1 MDKQCAPIL
10 IRTRRPGDAGY
21 IVYRHGVLYEREYE
35 LDQVFEKY
43 VLAGLLAFLE
53 NPAGGEIWVVEAGD
67 RIAGFIALVRI
78 NPQTAQ
84 LRWFLI
90 EPEFRG
96 LGLGQRLM
104 DTLMEFCR
112 QQNYQHIFL
121 WTFQGLDAARHL
133 YEQYGFRLTEEK
145 PNNTWKNQLTEQRW
159 DLNLAEK

>member
-1 MDKQCAPIL
+1 MDFK

-21 IVYRHGVLYEREYE
+21 IVFRHGVLYEREYE

-53 NPAGGEIWVVEAGD
+53 NPAGGEIWLAESED

-78 NPQTAQ
+78 DLQTAQ

-90 EPEFRG
+90 EPEFRACG
-96 LGLGQRLM
+96 LGRRLM
-104 DTLMEFCR
+104 DKLMAFCR
-112 QQNYQHIFL
+112 QQGYQHIFL
-121 WTFQGLDAARHL
+121 WTFQGLDAATHL

-159 DLNLAEK
+159 DLKLSGQ

>member
-1 MDKQCAPIL
+1 MDRQCPPIL
-10 IRTRRPGDAGY
+10 IRPRRPGDAGY
-21 IVYRHGVLYEREYE
+21 VVYRHGVLYEREYE

-43 VLAGLLAFLE
+43 VLAGVLAFLE
-53 NPAGGEIWVVEAGD
+53 NPAGGEMWVAEVGD
-67 RIAGFIALVRI
+67 RIAGFIAVVRI
-78 NPQTAQ
+78 NPHTAQ

-96 LGLGQRLM
+96 CGLGQRLM

-133 YEQYGFRLTEEK
+133 YERYGFRLTEEK

-159 DLNLAEK
+159 DLDLSGE

>member
-53 NPAGGEIWVVEAGD
+53 NPAGGEIWVAEAGD

-145 PNNTWKNQLTEQRW
+145 PNKTWQILLTEQRW

>member
-1 MDKQCAPIL
+1 MDKSCAPIL
-10 IRTRRPGDAGY
+10 IRPRRPGDAGY

-43 VLAGLLAFLE
+43 VLAGVLAFLE
-53 NPAGGEIWVVEAGD
+53 NPAGGEIWVAEEGD

-78 NPQTAQ
+78 DSRTAQ

>member
-1 MDKQCAPIL
+1 MDFK

-21 IVYRHGVLYEREYE
+21 IVFRHGVLYEREYE

-53 NPAGGEIWVVEAGD
+53 NPAGGEIWLAESEE

-78 NPQTAQ
+78 DLQTAQ

-96 LGLGQRLM
+96 CGLGRRLM
-104 DTLMEFCR
+104 DTLMAFCR
-112 QQNYQHIFL
+112 QQGYQHIFL
-121 WTFQGLDAARHL
+121 WTFQGLDAATHL

-159 DLNLAEK
+159 DLKLSGQ

>member
-1 MDKQCAPIL
+1 MDFK

-21 IVYRHGVLYEREYE
+21 IVFRHGVLYEREYE

-53 NPAGGEIWVVEAGD
+53 NPAGGEIWLAESED

-78 NPQTAQ
+78 DLQTAQ

-96 LGLGQRLM
+96 CGLGRRLM
-104 DTLMEFCR
+104 DTLMAFCR
-112 QQNYQHIFL
+112 QQGYQHIFL
-121 WTFQGLDAARHL
+121 WTFQGLDAATHL

>member
-1 MDKQCAPIL
+1 MDFK

-21 IVYRHGVLYEREYE
+21 IVFRHGVLYEREYE

-53 NPAGGEIWVVEAGD
+53 NPAGGEIWLAESED

-78 NPQTAQ
+78 DLQTAQ

-96 LGLGQRLM
+96 CGLGRRLM
-104 DTLMEFCR
+104 DTLMAF
-112 QQNYQHIFL
+112 
-121 WTFQGLDAARHL
+121 
-133 YEQYGFRLTEEK
+133 
-145 PNNTWKNQLTEQRW
+145 
-159 DLNLAEK
+159 

>member
-1 MDKQCAPIL
+1 MDFK

-21 IVYRHGVLYEREYE
+21 IVFRHGVLYEREYE

-53 NPAGGEIWVVEAGD
+53 NPAGGEIWLAESED
-67 RIAGFIALVRI
+67 RIAGVIALVRI
-78 NPQTAQ
+78 DLQTAQ

-96 LGLGQRLM
+96 CGLGRRLM
-104 DTLMEFCR
+104 DTLMAFCR
-112 QQNYQHIFL
+112 QQGYQHIFL
-121 WTFQGLDAARHL
+121 WTFQGLDAATHL

-159 DLNLAEK
+159 DLISPEAGPRPA

>member
-1 MDKQCAPIL
+1 MDFK

-21 IVYRHGVLYEREYE
+21 IVFRHGVLYEREYE

-53 NPAGGEIWVVEAGD
+53 NPAGGEIWLAESED

-78 NPQTAQ
+78 DLQTAQ

-96 LGLGQRLM
+96 CGLGRRLM
-104 DTLMEFCR
+104 DTLMAFCR
-112 QQNYQHIFL
+112 QQGYQHIFL
-121 WTFQGLDAARHL
+121 WTFQGLDAATHL

-159 DLNLAEK
+159 DLKLSGQ